1 MVNCVGAN
9 SRKTELCPSAAS
21 KAQALQK
28 APSPRLLWLT
38 AVIWGEGGR
47 VESAPPVLCQRRK
60 EVLVHSYEFCPL
72 LSYCFFSQKEH
83 GVKLISLLLFPQGCR
98 NRGICLSHWGA
109 VAWFTAWRRM
119 SVRADLTRKKKVC
132 ILSQEIHSRAEALQT
147 LHPFP
152 PVVCSHVTA
161 VPVLCS
167 QLTLQML
174 LVVGVSTELVQRTLC
189 LLAASLL
196 AFHWHQLLDTQEP
209 KVANALTFSFNFQ
222 VKVYIT
228 LTSFVLGG
236 NGKAFIYLFLR
247 KTHFFLHPSGRNDCV
262 AYCGW
267 ERRAF
272 AFHLIWSFHS
282 LQLLNLV
289 ATGRSIDPEMGRT
302 SLPCQMFFCC
312 PHAIF

>member
-38 AVIWGEGGR
+38 AVIWGEGRR

-72 LSYCFFSQKEH
+72 LSYCFFSQKGH

-98 NRGICLSHWGA
+98 SCGICLSQWGA
-109 VAWFTAWRRM
+109 AAWFTAWQRM
-119 SVRADLTRKKKVC
+119 SVRADLTRKKKKSVYPF
-132 ILSQEIHSRAEALQT
+132 SGDPQQGWT

-152 PVVCSHVTA
+152 PDICSHVTA

-167 QLTLQML
+167 QLAMQML
-174 LVVGVSTELVQRTLC
+174 LVVGVSTELLQRTSR

-247 KTHFFLHPSGRNDCV
+247 KTR
-262 AYCGW
+262 
-267 ERRAF
+267 
-272 AFHLIWSFHS
+272 
-282 LQLLNLV
+282 
-289 ATGRSIDPEMGRT
+289 
-302 SLPCQMFFCC
+302 
-312 PHAIF
+312 